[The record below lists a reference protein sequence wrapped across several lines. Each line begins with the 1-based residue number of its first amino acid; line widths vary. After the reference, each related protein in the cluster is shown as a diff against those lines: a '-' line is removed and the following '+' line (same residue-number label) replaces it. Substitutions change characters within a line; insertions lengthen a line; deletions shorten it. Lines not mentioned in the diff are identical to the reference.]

1 MVMDG
6 RLRTEGASASVLD
19 PSASLIGEPVLT
31 RGFGELDW
39 AGMDALAQVLSEQPE
54 GWDRV
59 AAVYEDCESRAWDLH
74 NAAWLRC
81 PYVLAAIG
89 QRLDDAGRCEIARYM
104 IELMLDA
111 DQYQDYLFECLS
123 DAIGALG
130 PAVLPEACR
139 VLPEVV
145 PDQGAW
151 YMLQAMLEM
160 AALPEATTGQQA
172 VAIESAE
179 ALLRRGLGDEDT
191 DVEVN
196 DCHFAAYALGLL
208 NHTPSIGLIERAHRA
223 YRSGLF
229 ANEYEAPLRA
239 LRRGNPEPEPGS
251 KDEPLHIC
259 SRYTTPLPELA
270 QMQWRS
276 WMNTLEREEEK
287 RQKKFEQTVALMRGD
302 LPAPLERQAELVPPP
317 TFRKV
322 SRNAKCPCGSGRKYK
337 NCCAD

>member
-1 MVMDG
+1 MVMDE
-6 RLRTEGASASVLD
+6 RLRTDGASASLLD

-31 RGFGELDW
+31 RGVGELDW
-39 AGMDALAQVLSEQPE
+39 AGMDALAQVLSKQPG
-54 GWDRV
+54 GWHRV
-59 AAVYEDCESRAWDLH
+59 AMVYEDCESRAYDPQ

-81 PYVLAAIG
+81 PYVFAAIG

-104 IELMLDA
+104 IEMMLDA
-111 DQYQDYLFECLS
+111 DQYEDYLFECLS

-130 PAVLPEACR
+130 PAVLPEVCR

-145 PDQGAW
+145 PNQGAW

-160 AALPEATTGQQA
+160 AALPEATTVQQA
-172 VAIESAE
+172 VAIEAAE
-179 ALLRRGLGDEDT
+179 SLLRRGLGDEDT

-208 NHTPSIGLIERAHRA
+208 NHTPSIGLIERAHRG
-223 YRSGLF
+223 YSSGPF

-239 LRRGNPEPEPGS
+239 LRRGDPEPGS
-251 KDEPLHIC
+251 NDEPLRIC
-259 SRYTTPLPELA
+259 HRLTTPLPELA
-270 QMQWRS
+270 QIQWRS
-276 WMNTLEREEEK
+276 WMNTLQREEEK

-302 LPAPLERQAELVPPP
+302 LPARLERQAELETPP

-322 SRNAKCPCGSGRKYK
+322 ARNAKCPCGSGRKYK